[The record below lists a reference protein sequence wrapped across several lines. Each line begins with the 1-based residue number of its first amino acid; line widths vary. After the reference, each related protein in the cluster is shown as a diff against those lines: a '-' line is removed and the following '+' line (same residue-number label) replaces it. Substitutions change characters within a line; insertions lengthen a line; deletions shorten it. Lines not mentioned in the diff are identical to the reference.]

1 MAKSKVTRHPH
12 TQDLFVHACEKWQ
25 RAKEQHRKASD
36 ATWFGILRLQFQDS
50 ELAMLRE
57 AGFLSERDALLLK
70 VSATNAKF

>member
-1 MAKSKVTRHPH
+1 MAKSKVSRHPH
-12 TQDLFVHACEKWQ
+12 TQELFVQSCEKWQ

-36 ATWFGILRLQFQDS
+36 ALWFGILRLQFQDS

-70 VSATNAKF
+70 VSATNTKF